1 MAEIATKILPGI
13 KVTVES
19 RKPFEIR
26 RIKSVGDM
34 NESMKKVTLNISLE
48 VTIKN
53 KDRWR
58 DCPKMVRYNPPSS
71 RNKRPT
77 YKRKNNYGK
86 NRTYDSGS

>member
-19 RKPFEIR
+19 RKPFTIR
-26 RIKSVGDM
+26 RIKSLGDM
-34 NESMKKVTLNISLE
+34 NGSAKSVTLNISLE

-53 KDRWR
+53 EDKWR
-58 DCPKMVRYNPPSS
+58 DCPKMVRCNPPSS

-77 YKRKNNYGK
+77 HKRKNNYGK
-86 NRTYDSGS
+86 NITYNSGS